1 VGLGNPGP
9 EYEDTRHNAGFRL
22 ADRLA
27 ARWQLGQFRRG
38 GRARE
43 ARGTW
48 QDVPVRILKPQTYMN
63 RSGAA
68 IAPLRAV
75 PDFDPSQQLLIL
87 VDDVALPLGKFRLR
101 GAGSAGGHN
110 GLKSIEGVLQ
120 RQDYARLRIG
130 VGPAPP
136 GLDDLA
142 DFVLDAFTKDERDIL
157 TDLLDPM
164 SEAVEAWLKNGI
176 EVAMNRFNR

>member
-22 ADRLA
+22 ADRLV
-27 ARWQLGQFRRG
+27 ARWELPPFRRG
-38 GRARE
+38 DRARE
-43 ARGTW
+43 TQGSW
-48 QDVPVRILKPQTYMN
+48 QSKAVRILKPQTYMN

-68 IAPLRAV
+68 IAPLRV
-75 PDFDPSQQLLIL
+75 LPEFDPSQHLLIL
-87 VDDVALPLGKFRLR
+87 VDDVALPVGKFRLR

-110 GLKSIEGVLQ
+110 GLKSIEGTLQ

-130 VGPAPP
+130 VGPPP
-136 GLDDLA
+136 QGLDDLA
-142 DFVLDAFTKDERDIL
+142 DFVLDAFNKEERDVL
-157 TDLLDPM
+157 AGLLDPM
-164 SEAVEAWLKNGI
+164 SDAVETWLENGI

>member
-38 GRARE
+38 DRARE
-43 ARGTW
+43 ARGIW

-68 IAPLRAV
+68 LAPLR
-75 PDFDPSQQLLIL
+75 
-87 VDDVALPLGKFRLR
+87 
-101 GAGSAGGHN
+101 
-110 GLKSIEGVLQ
+110 VLQ

-142 DFVLDAFTKDERDIL
+142 DFVLDEFTAEERDTI
-157 TDLLDPM
+157 TQLLDPM
-164 SEAVEAWLKNGI
+164 CEAVEAWLQDGI
-176 EVAMNRFNR
+176 EMAMNRFNR

>member
-22 ADRLA
+22 ADRLV
-27 ARWQLGQFRRG
+27 ARWQLGPFRRG
-38 GRARE
+38 DRARE
-43 ARGTW
+43 ARGGW
-48 QDVPVRILKPQTYMN
+48 QDIPVAILKPQTYMN

-68 IAPLRAV
+68 IASLRSL
-75 PDFDPSQQLLIL
+75 PDFDPSQHLLIL
-87 VDDVALPLGKFRLR
+87 VDDVALPVGRFRLR

-110 GLKSIEGVLQ
+110 GLKSVEGVLQ

-136 GLDDLA
+136 DLDDLA
-142 DFVLDAFTKDERDIL
+142 DFVLDEFTPEERDTI

-164 SEAVEAWLKNGI
+164 AEAVEVWLREGI
-176 EVAMNRFNR
+176 EPAMRLNR

>member
-1 VGLGNPGP
+1 M
-9 EYEDTRHNAGFRL
+9 
-22 ADRLA
+22 
-27 ARWQLGQFRRG
+27 GQFRRG
-38 GRARE
+38 DRARE
-43 ARGTW
+43 AQGTW
-48 QDVPVRILKPQTYMN
+48 QGMPVRVLKPQTYMN

-68 IAPLRAV
+68 IAPLRSL
-75 PDFDPSQQLLIL
+75 PEFDPSQQLLIL
-87 VDDVALPLGKFRLR
+87 VDDVALPVGRFRLR

-142 DFVLDAFTKDERDIL
+142 DFVLDEFSGEERNEI
-157 TDLLDPM
+157 TGLLDPM
-164 SEAVEAWLKNGI
+164 SEAVEAWLQDGI
-176 EVAMNRFNR
+176 ELAMTRFNR

>member
-9 EYEDTRHNAGFRL
+9 EYVNTRHNAGFRL
-22 ADRLA
+22 ADHLA
-27 ARWQLGQFRRG
+27 ARWQLGSFRRG
-38 GRARE
+38 DRMRAAE
-43 ARGTW
+43 GTW
-48 QDVPVRILKPQTYMN
+48 QGIPVQVLKPQTYMN

-68 IAPLRAV
+68 LTPLKSL
-75 PDFDPSQQLLIL
+75 PDFDPTRQLLIL
-87 VDDVALPLGKFRLR
+87 VDDVALPVGRFRLR

-136 GLDDLA
+136 DIDDLA
-142 DFVLDAFTKDERDIL
+142 DFVLDEFNGEEREEITK
-157 TDLLDPM
+157 LLDSM
-164 SEAVEAWLKNGI
+164 SEAVESWLENGV
-176 EVAMNRFNR
+176 EKAMNQFNR

>member
-27 ARWQLGQFRRG
+27 ARWQLPQFRRG
-38 GRARE
+38 DRVRE
-43 ARGTW
+43 TQGSW
-48 QDVPVRILKPQTYMN
+48 QSSPVRVLKPQTYMN

-68 IAPLRAV
+68 IAPLRAH
-75 PDFDPSQQLLIL
+75 PDFDPSRHLLIL
-87 VDDVALPLGKFRLR
+87 VDDVALPVGRFRLR

-130 VGPAPP
+130 VGPSPP

-142 DFVLDAFTKDERDIL
+142 DFVLDEFSPEERGTINE
-157 TDLLDPM
+157 LLDPM
-164 SEAVEAWLKNGI
+164 SEAVEAWVQEGI